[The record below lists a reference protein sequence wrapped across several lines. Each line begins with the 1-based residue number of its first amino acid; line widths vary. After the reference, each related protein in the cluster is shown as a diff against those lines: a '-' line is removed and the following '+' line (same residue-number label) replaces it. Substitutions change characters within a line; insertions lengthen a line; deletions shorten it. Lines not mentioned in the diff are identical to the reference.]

1 MKIYELTE
9 KLDSLFPTSFMEEW
23 DNDGDM
29 LVLDKDREIT
39 GVVTALDVTDEAIDK
54 AIGVGANV
62 ILSHHPF
69 IFKPLK
75 SLNSSPLS
83 KRIEKLIKAD
93 ISVISYHTRFDS
105 AKGGMNDR
113 LAKVL
118 CLENPIPFGL
128 KGGIAMGR
136 IGEIE
141 ECSAEEFAQK
151 VSKVLS
157 TDVILYKGKERI
169 RKVAVLGG
177 GGKDFIHTAFTL
189 GADAM
194 VTGDISYSVMN
205 EEIDYN
211 ITMIDAG
218 HYGTEVIAVEIFA
231 EILEEMKSFSV
242 TRFYGRDRGE
252 FIKKEI

>member
-9 KLDSLFPTSFMEEW
+9 KLDSLFPTSFREEW
-23 DNDGDM
+23 DNDGEM
-29 LVLDKDREIT
+29 LVLDRNKEIT
-39 GVVTALDVTDEAIDK
+39 GVVTTLDVTDSAVDK
-54 AIGVGANV
+54 AIESGANV

-69 IFKPLK
+69 IFKPIK
-75 SLNSSPLS
+75 SLGDTPLS
-83 KRIEKLIKAD
+83 KRIAKLIKAD
-93 ISVISYHTRFDS
+93 IAVLSYHTRFDS

-113 LAKVL
+113 LAEL
-118 CLENPIPFGL
+118 LGLENSLPFGL

-136 IGEIE
+136 IGEVE
-141 ECSAEEFAQK
+141 ECTSEEFAGK
-151 VSKVLS
+151 VSKALS

-169 RKVAVLGG
+169 KKVAVLGG
-177 GGKDFIHTAFTL
+177 GGKDFIHTAYTL

-218 HYGTEVIAVEIFA
+218 HFGTECIAVDIFA
-231 EILEEMKSFSV
+231 EILEEMKLPV
-242 TRFYGRDRGE
+242 IRFYDREKKE